1 MSEKDFNIYI
11 SIESNKLSVAIF
23 SIFNEKNI
31 FFKEY
36 DCTTYLNDDQLNF
49 KNLDKILEKN
59 IFEVEKVTNK
69 YLNEVVI
76 IVDSIDSLSLDL
88 SRSRDI
94 ENKKIYKKDAQYLI
108 QDTRQLILRSYP
120 DKSILH
126 IVVDNYM
133 IDDINYKQL
142 PIDINCKK
150 FSIDMK
156 FICISKNLIKKL
168 EATFNLHE
176 ITISKII
183 SSNYA
188 KSFFKNE
195 VNYNICEMGFKLN
208 RGKNKQE
215 VVIIPKKIQKKGF
228 FERLFH
234 LFE

>member
-94 ENKKIYKKDAQYLI
+94 ENKKIYK
-108 QDTRQLILRSYP
+108 R
-120 DKSILH
+120 
-126 IVVDNYM
+126 
-133 IDDINYKQL
+133 
-142 PIDINCKK
+142 K
-150 FSIDMK
+150 F
-156 FICISKNLIKKL
+156 
-168 EATFNLHE
+168 
-176 ITISKII
+176 
-183 SSNYA
+183 Y
-188 KSFFKNE
+188 
-195 VNYNICEMGFKLN
+195 
-208 RGKNKQE
+208 
-215 VVIIPKKIQKKGF
+215 
-228 FERLFH
+228 
-234 LFE
+234 